1 MIELIYETG
10 WAEPPTTA
18 EQHLTGDIDCDVVVI
33 GGGGGGMS
41 AVLRLAEKGVDV
53 VLLEA
58 QTLGWGASSR
68 NAGYITNSIAADPEM
83 LGLMLKP
90 ERLRKLYQYAE
101 NAVHFATDAISHHKI
116 DCGYRQEGIV
126 MAAVSK
132 GQLRH
137 ARRNAKVMAEAGSS
151 AQFVEG
157 REAGL
162 PDGFLGGVREG
173 VGGTLNP
180 GEFVLGLRAATIAS
194 GVRVYEH
201 TPALDVTDTGGKV
214 TIKTPGGRVRA
225 RKALLTTNADSAG
238 LSIAPKNLATPVW
251 TSLVET
257 EPVAP
262 ERLDEIGWTSRAPM
276 VTLHM
281 IIESY
286 RVTPRGTIVFGTRR
300 VQTGRTPLP
309 HRTPAP
315 HITEDLVHGFHERF
329 PGLRDI
335 KLQKAW
341 GGWIGMSSTWL
352 PVAGEASD
360 NVMYSLAC
368 NGHGFAQ
375 AQYVGHLLADRIG
388 GAPLHNDLAAIWH
401 GRKAFSPSFVGGPV
415 LHAAWLADRASDRL
429 AALTK

>member
-1 MIELIYETG
+1 MELIYDTG
-10 WAEPPTTA
+10 WAEQPATV
-18 EQHLTGDIDCDVVVI
+18 EQRLIGDIDCDVVVI

-41 AVLRLAEKGVDV
+41 AALRLAEKGVDV

-58 QTLGWGASSR
+58 KTLGWGATSR
-68 NAGYITNSIAADPEM
+68 NAGYITNSIAADPEL
-83 LGLMLKP
+83 LGFLLKR
-90 ERLRKLYQYAE
+90 ERLRSLYRYAE
-101 NAVHFATDAISHHKI
+101 NAVHFAEDAVARHGI
-116 DCGYRQEGIV
+116 DCGYRREGIV

-137 ARRNAKVMAEAGSS
+137 ARRNAKVMAQAGSS
-151 AQFVEG
+151 AEFVEG
-157 REAGL
+157 RAAGL
-162 PDGFLGGVREG
+162 PEGFLGGVREG
-173 VGGTLNP
+173 IGGTLNP
-180 GEFVLGLRAATIAS
+180 GEFVLGLRAATIRS
-194 GVRVYEH
+194 GVRVHEH
-201 TPALDVTDTGGKV
+201 TPARDVTDTGDGV
-214 TIKTPGGRVRA
+214 TVETPDGRVRA
-225 RKALLTTNADSAG
+225 RKALLTTNAYSAG
-238 LSIAPKNLATPVW
+238 LSITPKNLATPVW
-251 TSLVET
+251 TSLIET

-286 RVTPRGTIVFGTRR
+286 RLTPRGTIVFGTRR
-300 VQTGRTPLP
+300 VQAGRNPLP
-309 HRTPAP
+309 ERTPAP
-315 HITEDLVHGFHERF
+315 HVADDLVRGFHERF

-335 KLQKAW
+335 TPQKAW

-360 NVMYSLAC
+360 NVLYSLAC

-388 GAPLHNDLAAIWH
+388 GAPLHDDLAAIWH
-401 GRKAFSPSFVGGPV
+401 GRKRFRRSFVSNPALYAG
-415 LHAAWLADRASDRL
+415 WLADRAADRL

>member
-1 MIELIYETG
+1 MKLIHETG
-10 WAEPPTTA
+10 WAPPPATVA
-18 EQHLTGDIDCDVVVI
+18 PPLTVDIDCDVVVI

-41 AVLRLAEKGVDV
+41 AALRLAEKGVDV

-68 NAGYITNSIAADPEM
+68 NAGYITNSVAADPEL
-83 LGLMLKP
+83 LGLLLEA
-90 ERLRKLYQYAE
+90 ERLRHLYRYAE
-101 NAVHFATDAISHHKI
+101 NAVHFAEDAITHHGI
-116 DCGYRQEGIV
+116 DCGYQQAGIV

-132 GQLRH
+132 GQLRR
-137 ARRNAKVMAEAGSS
+137 ARRNAKVLAEAGSS
-151 AQFVEG
+151 AEFVEG
-157 REAGL
+157 RAAGL

-180 GEFVLGLRAATIAS
+180 GEFVLGLRAATITS

-201 TPALDVTDTGGKV
+201 TPARDVTDTGGGV
-214 TIKTPGGRVRA
+214 TVDTPDGRVRA

-238 LSIAPKNLATPVW
+238 LSIAPKNLAIPVW

-257 EPVAP
+257 EPVTP

-281 IIESY
+281 ILESY
-286 RVTPRGTIVFGTRR
+286 RLTPRGTIVFGTRR
-300 VQTGRTPLP
+300 LQTGRTPLP
-309 HRTPAP
+309 DRTPDQHVAD
-315 HITEDLVHGFHERF
+315 DLVRGFHERF
-329 PGLRDI
+329 PGLRDVP
-335 KLQKAW
+335 LQQAW

-360 NVMYSLAC
+360 NVLYSLAC

-375 AQYVGHLLADRIG
+375 AQYVGHLLADRIS
-388 GAPLHNDLAAIWH
+388 GAALHDDLAAIWH
-401 GRKAFSPSFVGGPV
+401 GRKHFRRSFVSGPA
-415 LHAAWLADRASDRL
+415 LYAGWLADRASDRL

>member
-1 MIELIYETG
+1 MKLIHDTG
-10 WAEPPTTA
+10 WAAQPATVEP
-18 EQHLTGDIDCDVVVI
+18 HLVGDIDCDVVVI

-41 AVLRLAEKGVDV
+41 AALRLADKGVDV

-58 QTLGWGASSR
+58 KTLGWGATSR
-68 NAGYITNSIAADPEM
+68 NAGYITNSIAADPEL
-83 LGLMLKP
+83 LGFLLKR
-90 ERLRKLYQYAE
+90 ERLRELYRYAE
-101 NAVHFATDAISHHKI
+101 NAVHFTEDAIKQYGI
-116 DCGYRQEGIV
+116 DCGYQPEGIV

-151 AQFVEG
+151 AEFVEG
-157 REAGL
+157 PEAGL
-162 PDGFLGGVREG
+162 PEGFLGGVREG

-180 GEFVLGLRAATIAS
+180 GEFVLGLRATTIAS
-194 GVRVYEH
+194 GVRVYER
-201 TPALDVTDTGGKV
+201 TPALDVTDTGDRV
-214 TIKTPGGRVRA
+214 TVATPNGTVKA
-225 RKALLTTNADSAG
+225 RKALLTTNADSSG
-238 LSIAPKNLATPVW
+238 LAIAPKRLATPVW

-262 ERLDEIGWTSRAPM
+262 ERLDDIGWTSRAPM

-300 VQTGRTPLP
+300 VQTGRNPLP
-309 HRTPAP
+309 ERTPDQHVAD
-315 HITEDLVHGFHERF
+315 DLVRGFHDRF
-329 PGLRDI
+329 PGLRDVE
-335 KLQKAW
+335 LTQAW

-360 NVMYSLAC
+360 NVLYSLAC

-375 AQYVGHLLADRIG
+375 AQYVGHLLADRID

-401 GRKAFSPSFVGGPV
+401 GRKRFWPGFVSGPA
-415 LHAAWLADRASDRL
+415 LYATWLADRAADRL
-429 AALTK
+429 SALTK